1 VIERR
6 GDDGW
11 VEQWVFGATGARMI
25 RGTASTPRKN
35 AHGQFLNSMGCK
47 AELPVP
53 LFIEHRREEPPVGE
67 VVALRRSWASVTF
80 EARLHRTA
88 EADAIW
94 REITAGS
101 LRFVS
106 TGMCDAV
113 RQIMSDGTPIYQ
125 NWRLRELSLVKEP
138 ANSDC
143 GFVVFRP
150 PVRLAA

>member
-1 VIERR
+1 MIERR

-88 EADAIW
+88 EADARIAAL
-94 REITAGS
+94 RSGLEAEAAEVTYLTAAFEE
-101 LRFVS
+101 RVADFA
-106 TGMCDAV
+106 TEAET
-113 RQIMSDGTPIYQ
+113 MSQHRWADPADTGTPV
-125 NWRLRELSLVKEP
+125 NGLGR
-138 ANSDC
+138 
-143 GFVVFRP
+143 
-150 PVRLAA
+150 